1 MGYVIEEKK
10 NKGYKIT
17 LSLMKDGYSLSQIKT
32 YLYAF
37 NRNGISNNEVL
48 KFLYEN
54 SLPELKEIKTNSRA
68 ILKNI
73 DGSISILKP
82 IATYIK
88 NDNDPLSNPL
98 VICAVCGIDNYVNIV
113 PFNDIKL
120 LNRTV
125 CIIKR
130 NNITTS
136 LIRFCRRMKITIFAK
151 EDLSSEGLET
161 FKNEYN
167 IIKYKKLIKIK
178 EKELI

>member
-1 MGYVIEEKK
+1 MGYIIEEKNGK
-10 NKGYKIT
+10 YKYV
-17 LSLMKDGYSLSQIKT
+17 LSLIEKGYSLNQIGT
-32 YLYAF
+32 YLGMF
-37 NRNGISNNEVL
+37 NRNGISNHEAL
-48 KFLYEN
+48 KILYEN
-54 SLPELKEIKTNSRA
+54 SLPKLKEVKENSRA

-120 LNRTV
+120 LNRAV

-130 NNITTS
+130 NNITIS

-167 IIKYKKLIKIK
+167 IIKYKKLLKIK